1 MPTAGRHPARWLHAV
16 VEAEIGKPLRVV
28 TLYGYDAGQPGAPE
42 RNVELFQDVFN
53 AMAELGAAQ
62 WVIGGDW
69 IEEAAAIWELVAA
82 GHRGPLLP
90 RGGAE
95 VPGGT
100 CAVGGRRID
109 FFVAAP
115 VLCQAAEGWLQGWA
129 GLADR
134 RYLGRGQTRRVR
146 LRPAEGRRGPVGTGE
161 VGARARCWWRW
172 LRALA
177 AAPAG
182 EDNAHSG
189 VARLRARV
197 GVCLPY
203 LGGAWVERCDRIP
216 GADQVDWAEEA
227 EQGFRLAQAA
237 DAASRRAAWRDWVD
251 GALRCRPGLLYR
263 WVRGEVRLPQ
273 VATTVDG
280 RWTLDPGA
288 VVEVE
293 AKKWSELW
301 SPLGVECWAPR
312 SPSGPLL
319 RALDG
324 AVLRGIAR
332 GLRPRVAAGA
342 DGWRALELKELPEVF
357 WDRLADFLGAC
368 EAVGRWPEP
377 LRVGIVAL
385 LPRPIVLLPLV
396 YRIWAAA
403 RCGPGSRAP
412 GRTEPRSPAAGRM
425 RRHWRPSALGTRL
438 ATKMRRFAGS
448 SWTAASATSGSRSS
462 SSMPRLRRRFSRT
475 SFWCW
480 RSACI
485 LAGAMS
491 VLALR
496 LRGLSRGPAASWPG
510 AAWPMLSSAPISA
523 RRCRRLGV
531 ARLVR
536 RR

>member
-1 MPTAGRHPARWLHAV
+1 MLC
-16 VEAEIGKPLRVV
+16 
-28 TLYGYDAGQPGAPE
+28 
-42 RNVELFQDVFN
+42 
-53 AMAELGAAQ
+53 
-62 WVIGGDW
+62 
-69 IEEAAAIWELVAA
+69 
-82 GHRGPLLP
+82 LLS
-90 RGGAE
+90 
-95 VPGGT
+95 
-100 CAVGGRRID
+100 
-109 FFVAAP
+109 
-115 VLCQAAEGWLQGWA
+115 
-129 GLADR
+129 
-134 RYLGRGQTRRVR
+134 
-146 LRPAEGRRGPVGTGE
+146 
-161 VGARARCWWRW
+161 
-172 LRALA
+172 LA

-263 WVRGEVRLPQ
+263 WVRGEVRLPP

-403 RCGPGSRAP
+403 RRPEVRAWVAGAGADGAEIP
-412 GRTEPRSPAAGRM
+412 GRGADEAALEAECLGDETGDEDETLCGVFLDCSKCYERV
-425 RRHWRPSALGTRL
+425 PLQQLDAKASEALFPDKL
-438 ATKMRRFAGS
+438 
-448 SWTAASATSGSRSS
+448 
-462 SSMPRLRRRFSRT
+462 L
-475 SFWCW
+475 
-480 RSACI
+480 
-485 LAGAMS
+485 
-491 VLALR
+491 VLALGMYSGR
-496 LRGLSRGPAASWPG
+496 RHVRVGPAVARAVQGSCGLMAGCGLANALLRAHFREAVQAARGG
-510 AAWPMLSSAPISA
+510 AAGEAAVNQEAAP
-523 RRCRRLGV
+523 R
-531 ARLVR
+531 VR
-536 RR
+536 RYVDDWAPGPRRWAPSRPLTGWLGSWRRPA